1 MSFGDR
7 CRRFPPLFT
16 VARAS
21 TLCQD
26 QLQST
31 SLKGIN
37 TVYWVSLVVANR
49 CMALGPARYNI
60 SPWRM
65 LWIEKRPRRLILM
78 RMAELAVMSSCTRV
92 VIRQSVSTSTGNI
105 FRRREEKSQTRS
117 AVALYRF
124 QNGIINIAHVKL
136 NFMTFGPFH
145 CISFSITSDE
155 ER

>member
-1 MSFGDR
+1 
-7 CRRFPPLFT
+7 
-16 VARAS
+16 
-21 TLCQD
+21 
-26 QLQST
+26 
-31 SLKGIN
+31 
-37 TVYWVSLVVANR
+37 
-49 CMALGPARYNI
+49 
-60 SPWRM
+60 
-65 LWIEKRPRRLILM
+65 M